1 MVKKSSHLKANFVL
15 GECSS
20 ALFWKEQSGLFQ
32 LDRQSQEAP
41 EMQGGHCSW
50 DKVTTKSLM
59 AMALHLQD
67 FLF

>member
-1 MVKKSSHLKANFVL
+1 MVKKSSHLEANFVL

-20 ALFWKEQSGLFQ
+20 VLKGAEWSLPVT
-32 LDRQSQEAP
+32 QSQEVP